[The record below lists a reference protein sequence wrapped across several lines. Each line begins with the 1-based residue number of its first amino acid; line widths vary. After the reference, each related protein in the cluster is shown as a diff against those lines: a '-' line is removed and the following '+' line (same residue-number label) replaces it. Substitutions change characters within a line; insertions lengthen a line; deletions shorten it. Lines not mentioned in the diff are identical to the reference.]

1 MKLDDKVESN
11 GSKTTGIVE
20 THPFE
25 PFLPSNARLLM
36 LGTFPPAPKRW
47 CMEWYY
53 PNFTN
58 DMWRI
63 IGLCFFNDKERF
75 VDSEHKTYRL
85 AELKA
90 FLKGKGI
97 AIFDTCLRIRRTTG
111 TASDKDLEVV
121 ERADLDGMLRA
132 LPQCK
137 GVLAAGQL
145 ATSIFTEHYGINAK
159 KMKMRD
165 HVDFEFENRTI
176 SLYREP
182 SSSRAFP
189 MKVEKKAEYYNK
201 MFEELF

>member
-1 MKLDDKVESN
+1 ML
-11 GSKTTGIVE
+11 KTTIPSDVE

-25 PFLPSNARLLM
+25 PFLPVNARLLM
-36 LGTFPPAPKRW
+36 LGTFPPSPKRW

-63 IGLCFFNDKERF
+63 MGLCFFGDKERF
-75 VDSEHKTYRL
+75 VDSGRKTYRL

-90 FLKGKGI
+90 FLRDAGI

-121 ERADLDGMLRA
+121 EQADLDGMLRA
-132 LPQCK
+132 LPLCR

-145 ATSIFTEHYGINAK
+145 ATSIFTAHYGIDAK
-159 KMKMRD
+159 GMRMGD
-165 HVDFEFENRTI
+165 HRDFLFEGRSI

-189 MKVEKKAEYYNK
+189 MKVEAKAEYYK
-201 MFEELF
+201 AMFEELGI